1 MTEIVVI
8 THGCLAKEIVKI
20 AESIV
25 GCSTNVIPVCF
36 DLDLNPSEYNKK
48 ILSVM
53 ESIHPEHSVIILTDL
68 FGGTPSNISIP
79 FVKKGKVEVI
89 TGLNL
94 PMLIYLLNQPEDK
107 DFQKLCSEVRK
118 TGKEA
123 IIIAGEFLT

>member
-8 THGCLAKEIVKI
+8 THGCLAKEFVSI

-25 GCSTNVIPVCF
+25 DRVTNVIPVCF
-36 DLDLNPSEYNKK
+36 DLNLDPAEYNRK
-48 ILSVM
+48 IMNVM

-94 PMLIYLLNQPEDK
+94 PMLMYLLNQPEDV
-107 DFQKLCSEVRK
+107 DFQELCSNVKRV
-118 TGKEA
+118 GQEA